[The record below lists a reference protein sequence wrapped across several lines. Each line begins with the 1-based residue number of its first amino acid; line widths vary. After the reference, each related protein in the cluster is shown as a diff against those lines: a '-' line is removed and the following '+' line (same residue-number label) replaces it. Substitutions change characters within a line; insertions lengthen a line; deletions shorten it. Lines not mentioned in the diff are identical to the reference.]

1 MNMNIILSSGKCSI
15 EDGSRVCTCTGNYY
29 GTQCQLDGEVMLAYF
44 FVMFIVLLFGGSACT
59 FLSCLLFYFLAVIP
73 PSTFFFLCAIM
84 TQWSYPSII
93 YSLTG
98 PFFCACFFVFGC
110 KRATFL
116 LQQYHMLPQFKA

>member
-59 FLSCLLFYFLAVIP
+59 ADNGVGDPITEHLHITV
-73 PSTFFFLCAIM
+73 LCKYLNKSVTA
-84 TQWSYPSII
+84 
-93 YSLTG
+93 
-98 PFFCACFFVFGC
+98 
-110 KRATFL
+110 
-116 LQQYHMLPQFKA
+116 

>member
-84 TQWSYPSII
+84 THWSYPSII
-93 YSLTG
+93 YSFTG
-98 PFFCACFFVFGC
+98 PFFCACL
-110 KRATFL
+110 RL
-116 LQQYHMLPQFKA
+116 